1 MPPLALR
8 VARRYP
14 VLSVALALGIMAYI
28 QFRSPTSSPGAAVPS
43 YATTGGAE
51 TFQRRWLALWFLRA
65 EVVTVCQGDPG
76 RALSHIQPAHLGR
89 ALLYEHR
96 FCFQV
101 GMALWC
107 VP

>member
-28 QFRSPTSSPGAAVPS
+28 QLRSPTSSPGAAVPS

-51 TFQRRWLALWFLRA
+51 TFQRRWLALWGFGA
-65 EVVTVCQGDPG
+65 EACRGDLVAPSRTCSPPTWDG
-76 RALSHIQPAHLGR
+76 HCSMNVKS
-89 ALLYEHR
+89 Y
-96 FCFQV
+96 QV
-101 GMALWC
+101 GMVLWC